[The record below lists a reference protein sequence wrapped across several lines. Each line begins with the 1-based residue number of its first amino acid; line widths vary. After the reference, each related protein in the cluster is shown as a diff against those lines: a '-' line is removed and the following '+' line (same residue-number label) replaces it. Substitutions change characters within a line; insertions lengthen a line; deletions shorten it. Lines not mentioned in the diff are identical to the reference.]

1 MRKFQVLVL
10 AVALVFAS
18 VTLAQA
24 QVIGGGGS
32 AAANSSVNY
41 VHNDFTAFGLGG
53 LDLVG
58 AAAGVSMPILGA
70 GLGGLAGAAI
80 GGLGVTAIDTILGA
94 ATSLVNPLVP
104 LTSIALL
111 PISLPMG
118 IAGAALG
125 AVAGSFIN
133 SHLYALG
140 GAASLTA
147 IISGVGGLVGSAAD
161 ILLGTLGL
169 GTLAGAGLGLVAGG
183 IEEALVGIGAAVGG
197 ILLPSWPIGAIGGA
211 LAGFD
216 IGANLLSGLLWA
228 GIGAAAGALIGPFG
242 PFGIGAAVIGG
253 GLGLIGGGLTGL
265 AVGLPMGIAGIG
277 LGNTMDEVIQAG
289 LTRGDNAPAKPAASV
304 ADFM

>member
-1 MRKFQVLVL
+1 
-10 AVALVFAS
+10 LVFAS

-24 QVIGGGGS
+24 QLVSGGS
-32 AAANSSVNY
+32 AANNSAVSY
-41 VHNDFTAFGLGG
+41 VHNDYTLFGAGG
-53 LDLVG
+53 LDAVG
-58 AAAGVSMPILGA
+58 VAAGVSMPILGA

-140 GAASLTA
+140 GAAIATA
-147 IISGVGGLVGSAAD
+147 FLSGIGGLAGSAAD

-169 GTLAGAGLGLVAGG
+169 GTLAGAGLGLVVGG
-183 IEEALVGIGAAVGG
+183 IEEALVGIGAAAGG

-242 PFGIGAAVIGG
+242 PFGIGAAAIGG
-253 GLGLIGGGLTGL
+253 GLGLLGGG
-265 AVGLPMGIAGIG
+265 AVGLGIGLPTAIAGFG